1 MFSTLQ
7 VLAID
12 DPSHPY
18 GEIYQTPLSGDVGAY
33 RAPDGAAQ
41 ILTQS
46 IFIMTFWCVDFLGLH
61 LWSAQPSSFCMAR

>member
-46 IFIMTFWCVDFLGLH
+46 IFIMTF
-61 LWSAQPSSFCMAR
+61 